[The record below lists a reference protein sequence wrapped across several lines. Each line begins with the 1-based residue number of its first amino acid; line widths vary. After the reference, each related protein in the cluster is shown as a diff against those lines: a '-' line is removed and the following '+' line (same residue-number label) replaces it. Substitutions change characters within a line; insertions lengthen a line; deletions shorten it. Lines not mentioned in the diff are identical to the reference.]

1 MDRNP
6 FANAGDV
13 DLIPGLGREAH
24 TTQQRVPQLASI
36 RESNERPSA
45 AKNKI
50 IKQIFKKEKIILN
63 KGISCKR
70 DWVQN

>member
-13 DLIPGLGREAH
+13 DLIPSLGREAH